1 MFKIRVMIYS
11 KIKFY
16 KPLWCIGEKYGKRR
30 VGLTAKRVSIVL
42 DFTVAE
48 ANRVPKKSTKYTRFG
63 KRPESFC
70 EMLKEVQ
77 ILFIP
82 LVFIFCIV

>member
-1 MFKIRVMIYS
+1 MKLNFINHCGALVKNM
-11 KIKFY
+11 
-16 KPLWCIGEKYGKRR
+16 EKRR
-30 VGLTAKRVSIVL
+30 VRFNVKRVSIIF

-48 ANRVPKKSTKYTRFG
+48 ANRVPKNSTKYTRFG

-77 ILFIP
+77 IIFIP
-82 LVFIFCIV
+82 LVFIFCKL